1 MNAQFCNIVR
11 PIGGPG
17 NLLCNAQLTAAGGT
31 IENATVQEVH
41 QTVDSYAAY
50 AQANIHFTDQF
61 FATVGGRFSK
71 DEKEGTYDQFTNQ
84 YVPDPDPRSRASDAA
99 GHQRQQVHLS
109 PRTQL

>member
-1 MNAQFCNIVR
+1 MNAQFCKIVR

-17 NLLCNAQLTAAGGT
+17 TACAMRILTATGGT

-71 DEKEGTYDQFTNQ
+71 DEKEGTYDQLTN
-84 YVPDPDPRSRASDAA
+84 PLLATSAPPRR
-99 GHQRQQVHLS
+99 
-109 PRTQL
+109 